1 MNNRSQM
8 KPRMRPV
15 TSRMVEMKQKQAI

>member
-8 KPRMRPV
+8 KSRMRAV